1 LYYVETLE
9 NDFRDIA
16 DTRPEL
22 FARHAAEAGQ
32 IDHIVSRSAGCRVSR
47 RVPPMASSSRSALV
61 RMNGHFRDLD

>member
-32 IDHIVSRSAGCRVSR
+32 IDHIVSRSAGVAFRGACRQWQAQVAPRWSE
-47 RVPPMASSSRSALV
+47 
-61 RMNGHFRDLD
+61 